1 MKLIVILAAVLAIA
15 GAVWFFLLRDQGGEA
30 AEAAAEL
37 EPAQPRQSLFAA
49 PAYVNLGSV
58 VAPIFR
64 DGGVEGSLIA
74 VIVLELTSGGYD
86 DDVREQ
92 MAAIKDA
99 LLLVLYGA
107 SERLA
112 TYGVEPDII
121 DLKVRFRAASE
132 NVLGEGVVRDLL
144 IQDFVIDDR

>member
-15 GAVWFFLLRDQGGEA
+15 GAVWFFLLRDQGGEV
-30 AEAAAEL
+30 AEAA
-37 EPAQPRQSLFAA
+37 PARPHRSLIVA

-58 VAPIFR
+58 VAPIFQD
-64 DGGVEGSLIA
+64 DGAGGSLI
-74 VIVLELTSGGYD
+74 VVVVLELTSGSLD

-99 LLLVLYGA
+99 LLTELYDA

-112 TYGVEPDII
+112 TYGVEPDIV
-121 DLKVRFRAASE
+121 DLKARFRVASE
-132 NVLGEGVVRDLL
+132 NVLGEGVVRDVL
-144 IQDFVIDDR
+144 IQDFVVRDG

>member
-1 MKLIVILAAVLAIA
+1 MKIIVILAALLAIA
-15 GAVWFFLLRDQGGEA
+15 GAAWFFLLRDQGGEV
-30 AEAAAEL
+30 AEAAAE
-37 EPAQPRQSLFAA
+37 PAQQRQSLFEA
-49 PAYVNLGSV
+49 PAYVSLGSV
-58 VAPIFR
+58 VAPIFL
-64 DGGVEGSLIA
+64 DGGAAGSLIV
-74 VIVLELTSGGYD
+74 VIVLELTKGSLD
-86 DDVREQ
+86 DDVRDQ

-99 LLLVLYGA
+99 LLMVLYGA
-107 SERLA
+107 SERLV